1 MKACRAGQN
10 DITHPFY
17 FEYSLN
23 FKTRGNSKVLL
34 ILSFFVEFL
43 LIRLRNYI
51 ACDTCYLDEI
61 LLGLKKQYRVE

>member
-1 MKACRAGQN
+1 MKACRARHN
-10 DITHPFY
+10 DITHLFY

-23 FKTRGNSKVLL
+23 FKTRENSKVLL

-43 LIRLRNYI
+43 LINLQNYV
-51 ACDTCYLDEI
+51 ACDTCCLDKI